1 MRKLA
6 PNSRSPLLPNGLG
19 AHFSIAGG
27 YDRALYTGAHYG
39 CRSVQLF
46 TKNASTWKERRILQE
61 DTERLQEA
69 RAATG
74 ITRVLSHTSYLI
86 NMAAVDP
93 VIREKSILALESE
106 LNRCH
111 SLGIGDVIMHP
122 GAHMGAGIE
131 TGIDKVVDAVN
142 IVLDR
147 TRGTDVRLLLETTA
161 GQGTSL
167 GCRFEDLAAMIS
179 GITDT
184 ARVGICLDTC
194 HIFAA
199 GYDIRD
205 ATGYGIVM
213 DIFDSIV
220 GLDHLHALHVNDCK
234 KPMGARVDRH
244 AHIGLGEI
252 GMETFRL
259 LMNDPRLEGLP
270 KLLET
275 PKLVDGVDWDRRN
288 FEVLA
293 NLVSKD

>member
-1 MRKLA
+1 MSKLT
-6 PNSRSPLLPNGLG
+6 PDSPRRLLPNGLG

-27 YDRALYTGAHYG
+27 YDRALYTGADYG
-39 CRSVQLF
+39 CRTVQVF
-46 TKNASTWKERRILQE
+46 TKNASTWKERRVLQE
-61 DTERLQEA
+61 DADRLQEA

-86 NMAAVDP
+86 NLAAVDSA
-93 VIREKSILALESE
+93 IREKSIRALESE
-106 LNRCH
+106 MVRCER
-111 SLGIGDVIMHP
+111 LGIIDVVLHP

-131 TGIDKVVDAVN
+131 AGIDKVVEAVN
-142 IVLDR
+142 TVMSR
-147 TRGTDVRLLLETTA
+147 TSGANVRLLLETTA

-167 GCRFEDLAAMIS
+167 GCRFEDLAAMME

-184 ARVGICLDTC
+184 TRMGICLDTC

-205 ATGYGIVM
+205 ATGYNIVM
-213 DIFDSIV
+213 DIFDSVV

-252 GMETFRL
+252 GMEAFNL
-259 LMNDPRLEGLP
+259 LMNDPRLDGLP

-288 FEVLA
+288 FDVLA
-293 NLVSKD
+293 GLVRKA